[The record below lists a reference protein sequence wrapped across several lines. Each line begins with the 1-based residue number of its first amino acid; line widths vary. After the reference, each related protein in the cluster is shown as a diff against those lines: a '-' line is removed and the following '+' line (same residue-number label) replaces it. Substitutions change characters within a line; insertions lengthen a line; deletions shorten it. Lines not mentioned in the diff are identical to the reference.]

1 MPLFDVVKTHR
12 TPSRTCVLLFL
23 AILLLPPRPGLA
35 QDAPPPSLP
44 SGWITPTPKGLVAE
58 PDPLRKLVGTSET
71 IVSDEKEPA
80 DGVYVEVSDQTL
92 RDLYGLLNWAPTSA
106 NAAPER
112 FAFLRSKEAKTLE
125 GDL

>member
-1 MPLFDVVKTHR
+1 M
-12 TPSRTCVLLFL
+12 LLFL

-35 QDAPPPSLP
+35 EDAPQPSLP

-58 PDPLRKLVGTSET
+58 PDPLRTLVGTSET